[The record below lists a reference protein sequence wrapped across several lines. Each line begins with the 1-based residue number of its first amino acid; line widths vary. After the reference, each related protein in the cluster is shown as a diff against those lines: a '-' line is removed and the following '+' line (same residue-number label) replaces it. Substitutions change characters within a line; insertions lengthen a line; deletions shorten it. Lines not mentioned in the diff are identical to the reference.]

1 LQNKHRFISIIE
13 GLKKSDFIPIDL
25 SVDNKELS
33 DIDFSD
39 PQICEKY
46 IYDFLANNNG
56 KVAYGGY
63 FETRNLYNHNTIFNN
78 EQKPR
83 NIHLGIDFWTP
94 EKTEIITPFDG
105 IVHSFTNNRNAGDY
119 GPTIILA
126 HHNNNN
132 IFYSLYGHLC
142 ESSIATLKQ
151 GNTFKKGEVL
161 AKIGGNNINGGY
173 APHLHFQIINDPLD
187 YIGDYP
193 GVASIEDLDFFKIN
207 CPNPLHYLGFAEK

>member
-1 LQNKHRFISIIE
+1 MQNNDRFISIID

-33 DIDFSD
+33 DIDFSE

-63 FETRNLYNHNTIFNN
+63 FEIRNLYNHNTIFNN

-94 EKTEIITPFDG
+94 ENTEIIIPFDG
-105 IVHSFTNNRNAGDY
+105 VVHSFANNDKAGDY
-119 GPTIILA
+119 GPTIILKHQFNYA
-126 HHNNNN
+126 V
-132 IFYSLYGHLC
+132 FYSLYGHL
-142 ESSIATLKQ
+142 SYTSIENLKE
-151 GNTFKKGEVL
+151 GTVFKKGEVL
-161 AKIGGNNINGGY
+161 AKIGGDNINGGY
-173 APHLHFQIINDPLD
+173 APHLHFQIIKDLQD

-193 GVASIEDLDFFKIN
+193 GVSSIEDLDFFKIN
-207 CPNPLHYLGFAEK
+207 CPNPLHYLGFTEK